1 MKITRNITPFFT
13 DERGA
18 ISKILESS
26 LPLRSILRTFSKK
39 GAVRAN
45 HYHTHDT
52 HWCYVLSGKMEW
64 HEKSQEGGET
74 EVEVL
79 GPGDMVE
86 TPPMTIH
93 AARALED
100 SEFLTFSTEMRGQ
113 EAYEKDTVRVPLIPL

>member
-1 MKITRNITPFFT
+1 MKIIRNITPFFT

-18 ISKILESS
+18 ISKILESE

-39 GAVRAN
+39 DSVRAN

-64 HEKSQEGGET
+64 HEKSQNGSELET
-74 EVEVL
+74 EIL
-79 GPGDMVE
+79 MPGDMVE
-86 TPPMTIH
+86 TSPMTMH

-100 SEFLTFSTEMRGQ
+100 SEFLTFSTETRGYD
-113 EAYEKDTVRVPLIPL
+113 AYEKDTIRVSLIQ